1 MNAAESSENKPDT
14 SPHELTRIS
23 ILTRIAKAII
33 EKTDLVHVV
42 KIALQK
48 IRHYSYCD
56 SILVLQNN
64 AASKTFYLTPA
75 LNLDTLALPRE
86 LSVYHRQSILGE
98 LVTDRNTI
106 NCPGLTPEMLLPGDA
121 NFFFDTKGSFL
132 AVPIQ
137 SDDSLLGVLL
147 LTNSETNAFDERD
160 QALVEDVAMLLA
172 LAMDRAHLLRN
183 TEHFQRGEH
192 RWHRLYTSLLEN
204 VSEPIALIDH
214 KANLIFQAN
223 PTFQELT
230 GYSAEELHGMKLS
243 QLHRSPLPPEN
254 EAQPLEINLKSGK
267 TQSVQVRSFL
277 VEDAEQKTI
286 LALYQLPENYARNLV
301 SNSGLNS
308 NLSRVFQ
315 IIQQMPLEENSAKSL
330 DYLLK
335 KIGAL
340 YPIKYLTLHLLHGK
354 NEEPGLV
361 FAEKFP
367 LATEA
372 VYDRPWKIS
381 LSEGPF
387 SRLAESQEI
396 LAIENF
402 DTASKYAN
410 WRPIAE
416 KLGYRAVI
424 AVPLVVYQKV
434 TGVLSL
440 FFEKPHHFHSQ
451 EITDY
456 RNMALLVAQFL
467 EFHQVQKQSSKLNQQ
482 IEVISQISNS
492 INSSLDLVEVI
503 RFTVTEL
510 SRVIRFDH
518 ASITLFD
525 ESGENIQ
532 VFTVISQTLSN
543 RMTVGQWEPFGNSEL
558 GWFNPN
564 PETISQDR
572 PALTQELTAIEG
584 MLQSKMNLLLLSRGK
599 YLGTFSVASLN
610 SHQYQPEQQRFLNQ
624 IAVQVA
630 TAIENARL
638 FEATKRNL
646 TELAALAEVSK
657 SISTSLE
664 IDEVFGQIVKAA
676 AIALKARV
684 CTIRM
689 VQNNQPRLK
698 ATSSYPG
705 LQDGKI
711 NGNLEKYLNQ
721 IIRDLNPIFLDNLKE
736 LDTENLGAPS
746 GIPGKM
752 QSLLAVPVISRGQA
766 IAIMSVYWEEKP
778 IITEREFN
786 LVSMITNQAASAI
799 QNARLYQ
806 ETLSNTR
813 QLKAANDE
821 LENFV
826 YTVSHD
832 LKSPIVSIQGF
843 ASILLQEFAADLN
856 EEARHFLSRIQF
868 NANRMEKLIRDLLE
882 LSRIGRVVNPFE
894 MVDSRQI
901 VLEAQNELIYQ
912 IQEQKIELRV
922 APDLP
927 PVFCDRN
934 RLVQVFSNLIGNAVK
949 YIGQP
954 EKPLIEVGWEPT
966 NNAIQFFVRDNGIGI
981 ERQYFEKIFGLF
993 QILNPAE
1000 GDEKIGTGVG
1010 LTIVKRIVENHGGRI
1025 WVESEKGNGA
1035 TFFFTIPARNS
1046 QSGAPAQDE

>member
-1 MNAAESSENKPDT
+1 VNSAEFNENKSDAT
-14 SPHELTRIS
+14 THELARVS

-33 EKTDLVHVV
+33 EKTDLVHVF

-56 SILVLQNN
+56 SILILQNN

-75 LNLDTLALPRE
+75 LNLDALALPRE
-86 LSVYHRQSILGE
+86 LSIYHKQTILGE
-98 LVTDRNTI
+98 IITEATTI
-106 NCPGLTPEMLLPGDA
+106 NCPDLSGQTLLPGDQ
-121 NFFFDTKGSFL
+121 NFFAEAKGSFL
-132 AVPIQ
+132 AVPILC
-137 SDDSLLGVLL
+137 DDTLLGLLL
-147 LTNSETNAFDERD
+147 LTNSEANAFDERD
-160 QALVEDVAMLLA
+160 QALVEDVAILLA
-172 LAMDRAHLLRN
+172 LAMDRTQLQRN
-183 TEHFQRGEH
+183 AEHYQRAEH

-214 KANLIFQAN
+214 KANIIFQAN
-223 PTFQELT
+223 ATFQELT
-230 GYSAEELHGMKLS
+230 GYSSEELHGMKLS
-243 QLHRSPLPPEN
+243 QLHRSPLPAENVPEN
-254 EAQPLEINLKSGK
+254 VEIVLKSGK
-267 TQSVQVRSFL
+267 TLPLQVRFFL
-277 VEDAEQKTI
+277 VEDSEQKTI
-286 LALYQLPENYARNLV
+286 LALYQPNENVYRNPAYPA
-301 SNSGLNS
+301 LNLL
-308 NLSRVFQ
+308 LSRVFQ
-315 IIQQMPLEENSAKSL
+315 IIQQMPIEENTAKNL

-340 YPIKYLTLHLLHGK
+340 YQIKYLTLHLLNGK

-367 LATEA
+367 LATET
-372 VYDRPWKIS
+372 VYDRSWKIS

-387 SRLAESQEI
+387 NRLFESQDI

-402 DTASKYAN
+402 DTEESYAA
-410 WRPIAE
+410 WRPVAE
-416 KLGYRAVI
+416 NLGYKAVI

-434 TGVLSL
+434 IGIFSL
-440 FFEKPHHFHSQ
+440 FYEKPHRFHSQ
-451 EITDY
+451 EITEF
-456 RNMALLVAQFL
+456 RNVAILLAQFL
-467 EFHQVQKQSSKLNQQ
+467 EFHQMQKQSNKLNQQ

-492 INSSLDLVEVI
+492 INSSLELVEVI

-510 SRVIRFDH
+510 SRVLRFDH
-518 ASITLFD
+518 ACITLFD

-532 VFTVISQTLSN
+532 VFTVISQSLSN
-543 RMTVGQWEPFGNSEL
+543 RITVEKWEPFGNSEL

-564 PETISQDR
+564 PEAALQDR
-572 PALTQELTAIEG
+572 QALASELTRIEN

-646 TELAALAEVSK
+646 TELAALADVSK

-689 VQNNQPRLK
+689 VQNNQPRLQ
-698 ATSSYPG
+698 ATSSHPG
-705 LQDGKI
+705 LQDGKLTSS
-711 NGNLEKYLNQ
+711 LEKYLNQ
-721 IIRDLNPIFLDNLKE
+721 TIRELNPVFLDDLRE
-736 LDTENLGAPS
+736 LDAENFMAPL

-752 QSLLAVPVISRGQA
+752 QSLLAVPVVTQGKA
-766 IAIMSVYWEEKP
+766 IAIMSLYWEVKP
-778 IITEREFN
+778 TITEREFN
-786 LVSMITNQAASAI
+786 LVSMIANQAASAI

-813 QLKAANDE
+813 QLKSANEE

-843 ASILLQEFAADLN
+843 ASILLQDFAVEFN
-856 EEARHFLSRIQF
+856 EEVRHFLNRIQF
-868 NANRMEKLIRDLLE
+868 NANQMEKLIRDLLE

-901 VLEAQNELIYQ
+901 VLEAQSELIYQ
-912 IQEQKIELRV
+912 LQENKIELRI
-922 APDLP
+922 AADLP
-927 PVFCDRN
+927 QIFGDRN
-934 RLVQVFSNLIGNAVK
+934 RLVQVFTNLIGNAVK

-954 EKPLIEVGWEPT
+954 PAPLIEVGWQPT
-966 NNAIQFFVRDNGIGI
+966 ENSTQFFVRDNGIGI

-993 QILNPAE
+993 QILNPEE

-1035 TFFFTIPARNS
+1035 TFYFTIPAKES
-1046 QSGAPAQDE
+1046 QQDDLT

>member
-1 MNAAESSENKPDT
+1 MNAADSSENKPDT
-14 SPHELTRIS
+14 SAHELTRIS

-33 EKTDLVHVV
+33 EKTDLVHVF

-75 LNLDTLALPRE
+75 LNLDALALPRE
-86 LSVYHRQSILGE
+86 LSVYHKYTILGE
-98 LVTDRNTI
+98 LVTDGNTI
-106 NCPGLTPEMLLPGDA
+106 NCSGLTPEMLLPGDA
-121 NFFFDTKGSFL
+121 NFFFDSRGSFL

-147 LTNSETNAFDERD
+147 LTNSEINAFDERD

-204 VSEPIALIDH
+204 VTEPTALIDH
-214 KANLIFQAN
+214 KTNLIFQAN
-223 PTFQELT
+223 PAFQELT
-230 GYSAEELHGMKLS
+230 GYSSEELHGMKLS
-243 QLHRSPLPPEN
+243 QLQCSPLLLEN
-254 EAQPLEINLKSGK
+254 EAQPLEVILKSGK
-267 TQSVQVRSFL
+267 TQSVQVRSFI

-286 LALYQLPENYARNLV
+286 LALYQLPENYARNLL
-301 SNSGLNS
+301 SNTSLIS

-340 YPIKYLTLHLLHGK
+340 YPIKYMTLHRLQSK
-354 NEEPGLV
+354 NDEPGLV

-367 LATEA
+367 LTNEE
-372 VYDRPWKIS
+372 VYERPWKIS

-387 SRLAESQEI
+387 SHLFESQEI

-402 DTASKYAN
+402 DTESKYAN
-410 WRPIAE
+410 WRPVAE

-424 AVPLVVYQKV
+424 AVPLVIYQKV
-434 TGVLSL
+434 TGILSL

-451 EITDY
+451 EITEF
-456 RNMALLVAQFL
+456 RNVALLVAQFL
-467 EFHQVQKQSSKLNQQ
+467 EFHQMQKQSSKLNQQ

-492 INSSLDLVEVI
+492 INSSLELVEVI

-510 SRVIRFDH
+510 SRVLRFDH
-518 ASITLFD
+518 ACITLFD

-532 VFTVISQTLSN
+532 VFTVISQTLSH
-543 RMTVGQWEPFGNSEL
+543 RITVGRWEPFGNSEL

-572 PALTQELTAIEG
+572 PALTNEMTAIENL
-584 MLQSKMNLLLLSRGK
+584 LQSKMNLLLLSRGK
-599 YLGTFSVASLN
+599 YLGTFSVASIN

-676 AIALKARV
+676 AIALKARL

-689 VQNNQPRLK
+689 VQNHQPRLK
-698 ATSSYPG
+698 ATSSHPG

-721 IIRDLNPIFLDNLKE
+721 IILDLNPVFLDNLKE
-736 LDTENLGAPS
+736 LDVENLGAP
-746 GIPGKM
+746 PGKM
-752 QSLLAVPVISRGQA
+752 HSLLAVPVISRGEA
-766 IAIMSVYWEEKP
+766 IAIMSLYWEEKP

-813 QLKAANDE
+813 ELKAANDE

-843 ASILLQEFAADLN
+843 ASILLQEFTTDLN

-894 MVDSRQI
+894 LVDSRQI

-922 APDLP
+922 AVDLP

-954 EKPLIEVGWEPT
+954 ETPLIEVGWEPVE
-966 NNAIQFFVRDNGIGI
+966 NAIQFFVRDNGIGI

-1025 WVESEKGNGA
+1025 WVDSEKGHGA
-1035 TFFFTIPARNS
+1035 TFYFTIPAQNS
-1046 QSGAPAQDE
+1046 QSGATAQDE